1 MAYQRKKK
9 EEEEVMETIEPDAT
23 GTDVEIPVALEFVA
37 QKEVIEEVQEIAPP
51 EERPRT
57 KTGKVFLT
65 EEDKK
70 LFKKFNQH
78 IVKKLGLT
86 ANRSVKI

>member
-1 MAYQRKKK
+1 MAYQRKRKV
-9 EEEEVMETIEPDAT
+9 EVEMDTEAPRLEAT
-23 GTDVEIPVALEFVA
+23 DTDIEIPADLEFV
-37 QKEVIEEVQEIAPP
+37 EEVKQPDPVTAAT
-51 EERPRT
+51 EERSTT

-65 EEDKK
+65 EEDKR